1 MTEKQGF
8 LCLSVTISAGG
19 ETGRRGHLGGRGQK
33 GGALGGLGV
42 EASRLSLSAPVH
54 SHQDAVLSALRA
66 WEAQNLRALRE
77 QEARALREQEQE
89 QLLTYS
95 REDAY
100 SAVCVCLPSGRS
112 PTACAPGAKRHI
124 FWCPG
129 HVLPAV
135 VKTCWEL

>member
-1 MTEKQGF
+1 MSECDRQCWRRDGKEGTSGREGTE
-8 LCLSVTISAGG
+8 
-19 ETGRRGHLGGRGQK
+19 
-33 GGALGGLGV
+33 GALGGLGV
-42 EASRLSLSAPVH
+42 EASGPSLSAPVH
-54 SHQDAVLSALRA
+54 PHQDAVLNALRA

-100 SAVCVCLPSGRS
+100 STVCVCLPSGRS
-112 PTACAPGAKRHI
+112 PAACAPGAKRCM

-129 HVLPAV
+129 DVLPAV
-135 VKTCWEL
+135 IKTCWEP